1 LPPQN
6 GLLRASIRGNRAR
19 RPYFVLVLSLWFSC
33 PRRVFCYLLCLLPL
47 ALRAQEVPPTL
58 GAIAGEEDLR
68 AAPPKRELRGFWVA
82 TVANIDWPN
91 QRGEAPEHYRREYRR
106 LLDAGQRAGLNAVFV
121 QIRPASDAF
130 YKSDLEP
137 WSKYLTGRQGKAP
150 GENDDPLPFLIA
162 EAHRHNM
169 EFHAWFNPYRATMDT
184 LTKSLAPL
192 HPYKRHPEWFIKY
205 TKQYLYNP
213 GLPEVRNHI
222 KRVIMDVVRRYDV
235 DGVHFDDYFYPYPE
249 PGVVF
254 HDEQAFQNYNPDRL
268 GLADWRRQNVN
279 ILIRDLHDSIQS
291 AKRWVKFGISP
302 FGVWMNKSADPNG
315 SDTRAGQPSY
325 SNLYADSR
333 LWLQK
338 GWVDYILPQL
348 YWSTKF
354 RLVPYAT
361 LLEWWTRNHFQR
373 HLYIGHGTYRMLE
386 STRSDTAWRNPRELL
401 RQVRLN
407 REYPGDVQGSVFFS
421 AKSVATNP
429 LHTTDSLRQDAYRAP
444 ALVPVMPWLD
454 SLAPRPVREL
464 ILKRQG
470 RIATLTWQ
478 ADPAPAPDGDLAAY
492 YVLYRFERGQ
502 VMGPNDPR
510 RILSIVRPAGLAQ
523 PGTYADT
530 AATPGVAYAYYL
542 TAVDRLHNES
552 VPVRVFSEGKFA
564 VEVLAAAP
572 AATPAGPPVAATRP
586 APRPQSAPTVAARP
600 QPRPAAPR
608 VAEAVKVKV
617 KEKPKRRGFFA
628 RLFGLK

>member
-1 LPPQN
+1 MLSFLFSYPR
-6 GLLRASIRGNRAR
+6 LLF
-19 RPYFVLVLSLWFSC
+19 YCLLSW
-33 PRRVFCYLLCLLPL
+33 LPL
-47 ALRAQEVPPTL
+47 AAWAQVPPTL
-58 GAIAGEEDLR
+58 GAIAGAEDLR
-68 AAPPKRELRGFWVA
+68 PAPPKRELRGFWVA

-91 QRGEAPEHYRREYRR
+91 QRGEAPEQYRREYRR

-137 WSKYLTGRQGKAP
+137 WSKYLTGRQGRAP
-150 GENDDPLPFLIA
+150 SGNDDPLPFLIN
-162 EAHRHNM
+162 EAHRRGM
-169 EFHAWFNPYRATMDT
+169 EFHAWFNPYRASLDT
-184 LTKSLAPL
+184 VTRALAPL

-205 TKQYLYNP
+205 AGQYLYNP

-222 KRVIMDVVRRYDV
+222 ERVILDVVRRYDI

-249 PGVVF
+249 PGQVF
-254 HDEQAFQNYNPDRL
+254 HDEQAFRRQNPDSL
-268 GLADWRRQNVN
+268 KLADWRRQNVN
-279 ILIRDLHDSIQS
+279 ILVHDLHDSIQA

-302 FGVWMNKSADPNG
+302 FGVWMNKSANPLG

-325 SNLYADSR
+325 ANLYADSR
-333 LWLQK
+333 LWLEK

-361 LLEWWTRNHFQR
+361 LLEWWTRNRFQR

-386 STRSDTAWRNPRELL
+386 STRSDTAWRNSRELL

-407 REYPGDVQGSVFFS
+407 RDYPADVQGSVFFS

-429 LHTTDSLRQDAYRAP
+429 LHTTDSLRRDAYRAP

-464 ILKRQG
+464 VLNRLG
-470 RIATLTWQ
+470 HTATLTWQ
-478 ADPAPAPDGDLAAY
+478 PDLRPAADGDLATY

-510 RILSIVRPAGLAQ
+510 RILAVVRPATLAQ
-523 PGTYADT
+523 PAAFADT
-530 AATPGVAYAYYL
+530 TAQPGVAYAYYL

-552 VPVRVFSEGKFA
+552 IPVRIFSEGKLP
-564 VEVLAAAP
+564 VETLAAAP
-572 AATPAGPPVAATRP
+572 PAVASAPPVAATRP
-586 APRPQSAPTVAARP
+586 APRPPVA
-600 QPRPAAPR
+600 AAPR
-608 VAEAVKVKV
+608 PLPRTAAETAPKTQAKV
-617 KEKPKRRGFFA
+617 KERPRRRGFFA